1 MKTSSLR
8 TWALASTTA
17 LAFLAGPAGAQR
29 PERSGAEVVE
39 TVCAS
44 CHATGKLGAPKIGD
58 KRAWSARASQ
68 GLTALTGHAL
78 TGIRNMPAHG
88 GSPGL
93 SDIEVERAITH
104 MVNRS
109 GGQWI
114 EPLGHATP
122 AVLRTSEQI
131 VQGQCAKC
139 HQIGVQGAPRIGD
152 RAAWTPRLAKG
163 LDKLVKSAVHGRG
176 HMPARGG
183 APELSDVEIQGA
195 ILYMFNYGMP
205 APPPPPPQAAAAA
218 PNPYHQVLDGADVYL
233 GVVRA
238 DRLSERSAPG
248 NVPRGKDVYHVN
260 ISLFDGKTGLPI
272 TNARVSARVADATS
286 GETRTL
292 ELESANNTVSYG
304 GYFRMTGLNPYSIV
318 AQIQRPGVATVSE
331 AKFEYRLR

>member
-8 TWALASTTA
+8 AWALASTTA
-17 LAFLAGPAGAQR
+17 VALLAGTAGAQR

-44 CHATGKLGAPKIGD
+44 CHLTGAQGAPKIGD

-114 EPLGHATP
+114 EPLGQATP

-131 VQGQCAKC
+131 AQGQCAKC
-139 HQIGVQGAPRIGD
+139 HQDGVQGAPRIGD
-152 RAAWTPRLAKG
+152 RVAWTPRLAKG
-163 LDKLVKSAVHGRG
+163 LDTLVKSAVHGRG

-205 APPPPPPQAAAAA
+205 PPPPPLAAAAA
-218 PNPYHQVLDGADVYL
+218 PNPYHRVLDGADVYL

-238 DRLSERSAPG
+238 DRLAGRSAQG

-272 TNARVSARVADATS
+272 TNARVSARVADAIN

-292 ELESANNTVSYG
+292 DLESANNTVSYG
-304 GYFRMTGLNPYSIV
+304 GYFRMTGLSPYSIV
-318 AQIQRPGVATVSE
+318 AQIQRPGIASVSE
-331 AKFEYRLR
+331 ARFEYRLR

>member
-1 MKTSSLR
+1 MKTSVLR
-8 TWALASTTA
+8 AWALGTTTA
-17 LAFLAGPAGAQR
+17 MALLAGPAGAQR

-39 TVCAS
+39 TVCAA
-44 CHATGKLGAPKIGD
+44 CHATGKQGAPRIGD

-68 GLTALTGHAL
+68 GLTALTAHAL
-78 TGIRNMPAHG
+78 AGIRNMPAHG

-122 AVLRTSEQI
+122 AVLRSSEQV

-139 HQIGVQGAPRIGD
+139 HQDGVQGAPRIGD

-163 LDKLVKSAVHGRG
+163 LDTLVKSAVHGRG

-183 APELSDVEIQGA
+183 VPELSDVEIQGA
-195 ILYMFNYGMP
+195 ILSMFNHGM
-205 APPPPPPQAAAAA
+205 PPPPPPPVAAAA
-218 PNPYHQVLDGADVYL
+218 PDPYHKVLDGADVYL

-238 DRLSERSAPG
+238 DRLAAQG
-248 NVPRGKDVYHVN
+248 NVPRGKDIYHVN
-260 ISLFDGKTGLPI
+260 ISLFDGKTGVPI

-292 ELESANNTVSYG
+292 DLESANNTVSYG

-318 AQIQRPGVATVSE
+318 AKIQRPGMASVSE
-331 AKFEYRLR
+331 ARFEYRVR

>member
-152 RAAWTPRLAKG
+152 RAVWTPRLAKG

-205 APPPPPPQAAAAA
+205 PPPPPPAAAAA
-218 PNPYHQVLDGADVYL
+218 PNPYHRVLDGADVYL

-238 DRLSERSAPG
+238 DTLAQRPAAG